1 MLGFKSFGTAAI
13 TLAGIE
19 LAHRIRKGQFSFA
32 NGGRRGATSLKQL
45 WDRAIADADAT
56 NCEPENEPSGA
67 STANAPELMTSRKKR
82 RFRRIPSE
90 IRHIHSVR
98 HARKFSQGGGLYLL
112 VAPTGGRYW
121 RYNYR
126 FDGKQKTLALG
137 VYPDVPL
144 EKARARHQA
153 ARRLLADGTDPS
165 LLRQALRTHG
175 AAELG
180 AAEAMTHVQ
189 GLTRKLPAMAQMI
202 RRCRGRTD

>member
-1 MLGFKSFGTAAI
+1 MV
-13 TLAGIE
+13 
-19 LAHRIRKGQFSFA
+19 
-32 NGGRRGATSLKQL
+32 
-45 WDRAIADADAT
+45 
-56 NCEPENEPSGA
+56 C
-67 STANAPELMTSRKKR
+67 
-82 RFRRIPSE
+82 
-90 IRHIHSVR
+90 
-98 HARKFSQGGGLYLL
+98 LYLL
-112 VAPTGGRYW
+112 VAPNGGRYW

-144 EKARARHQA
+144 EKARARHQV

-180 AAEAMTHVQ
+180 AEAMAQVQ